1 MGPPSQRQTFGAK
14 GTNPPASL
22 LPPPTFHSSR
32 KDKFIW
38 INSTHLRN
46 GFAKWTMLSMPKGSG
61 LGWNVSLPI
70 FSLTLTYISV
80 HKFWIYS
87 KIQKNSEICQWTLH
101 KQKWAWEMFPLRRPN
116 LFACDLFY
124 NRNMALQITL
134 GQNWKNDNGRWLTKK
149 YSKAGNS
156 IVLCLCFVF
165 QCISK
170 YTSIDH
176 NSLATS
182 GWWLE
187 IPWMDIQPQGS
198 TLLYN

>member
-1 MGPPSQRQTFGAK
+1 MGPPSPRQTFGAK
-14 GTNPPASL
+14 GTTPPASL

-87 KIQKNSEICQWTLH
+87 KIQKNL
-101 KQKWAWEMFPLRRPN
+101 K
-116 LFACDLFY
+116 FANELYTNRSGCEKCSHYDVQIYFARDLFH
-124 NRNMALQITL
+124 NKNMALQITL

-156 IVLCLCFVF
+156 IVLCPCFVF
-165 QCISK
+165 QFISK

-182 GWWLE
+182 GRWLE